1 MRLGGRLLLSVL
13 LLTMYLPVAVAQ
25 AATETIVISLNA
37 NETAGVVDMN
47 VAVTAY
53 ADGIQDPSYTGTV
66 AFTSTDPSATL
77 PFSYLFNGTDAGTHV
92 FSVTFATAGPRTL
105 IVTDDGSLTSSAP
118 TTVAAGAL
126 DHVVLTP
133 SSATIASGGSQPYTT
148 AAYDAFSNLIGDV
161 TPSAVLG
168 ITPDG
173 SCASGSC
180 TASVPG
186 PHTVTSTYLA
196 KSNTAALTVS
206 NNPPVANPDAA
217 IVLENAAS
225 TPIPVLGNDTDVDG
239 DTLTVTTVSTPSHGT
254 ATVDGG
260 GGGVHYT
267 PALNFHGSDSFTYTI
282 SDGNGGTAT
291 ATVTVTVTYVNQ
303 LPVAVDDAATVLENA
318 TSTAIPVLANDTDV
332 DGDTLIVTGVSAS
345 SHGTATVDGGGAG
358 VHYTPALNYSGA
370 DSFTYNISDGHG
382 GVDTGNVTITVT
394 PVNQVP
400 SFTKGANRT
409 ALENGGAQSVT
420 NWATAISPGPANESS
435 QILSFIVT
443 NDNNALFSAQPAI
456 SPTGTLTYTPAANAN
471 GTTIVSVQI
480 HDNGGTLNGGVD
492 TSGPQTFTI
501 TVTLVNHVPS
511 FIKGANITLPE
522 EPSPVLHT
530 FVGWATGFSPGPP
543 SESTQT
549 LLAYHLTNDHPL
561 LFSAEPAIDALGNLT
576 FTLAA
581 NRNGPAN
588 VTVTVQ
594 DNGGTLNG
602 GSDTSVPQMFTI
614 TVSGVD
620 HPPAATN
627 DFPTVVQGSGPVTID
642 VLANDS
648 DPDGDPLTI
657 ASVTQGTNGHVAITA
672 NKKFLTYHP
681 TGSFIGT
688 DSFTYTA
695 SDGRGGLSVGTVL
708 VTVVKDTFAPVTT
721 APRALI
727 VAPPIGSSAQITLTW
742 SGTDRGFGIKTYQ
755 LQVSRNH
762 APWASVTIRVG
773 AHAARQTVALNSFY
787 QYRVRAIDRVGNVG
801 RWASLSFTPTL
812 YRETSATY
820 SGTWKSAALS
830 GALNGSVKYTSA
842 LGAVASMTCT
852 CSAFAWI
859 GPKGPTRDTAQVY
872 VDTILIGTFSE
883 KSTRTLAAQEVMSV
897 TWASRATHTIG
908 ISVAGTGRVDVD
920 GFLILH

>member
-1 MRLGGRLLLSVL
+1 MRLGARLLLSVL
-13 LLTMYLPVAVAQ
+13 LLTMYLPVAVVQ
-25 AATETIVISLNA
+25 ATNGDTLVITGLSSTETVGVADLSLTVTDQ
-37 NETAGVVDMN
+37 TAGSAN
-47 VAVTAY
+47 T
-53 ADGIQDPSYTGTV
+53 SYTGTIHF
-66 AFTSTDPSATL
+66 ASTDLSAVL
-77 PFSYLFNGTDAGTHV
+77 PADYTFTGLGLDNGTQT
-92 FSVTFATAGPRTL
+92 FSVTFNTAGP
-105 IVTDDGSLTSSAP
+105 
-118 TTVAAGAL
+118 
-126 DHVVLTP
+126 
-133 SSATIASGGSQPYTT
+133 Q
-148 AAYDAFSNLIGDV
+148 
-161 TPSAVLG
+161 
-168 ITPDG
+168 
-173 SCASGSC
+173 
-180 TASVPG
+180 
-186 PHTVTSTYLA
+186 TVTA
-196 KSNTAALTVS
+196 
-206 NNPPVANPDAA
+206 
-217 IVLENAAS
+217 
-225 TPIPVLGNDTDVDG
+225 TD
-239 DTLTVTTVSTPSHGT
+239 
-254 ATVDGG
+254 TVDGTITPG
-260 GGGVHYT
+260 SGPTNVTPVNVAPSFTKGLDQSVNENAGAQSVSGWATALNEGAGDSGQTLNFIVSNDNNALFSAQPLVSPTGTLTYT
-267 PALNFHGSDSFTYTI
+267 PAPNANGTTI
-282 SDGNGGTAT
+282 VSVQIHDNGGTA
-291 ATVTVTVTYVNQ
+291 
-303 LPVAVDDAATVLENA
+303 
-318 TSTAIPVLANDTDV
+318 
-332 DGDTLIVTGVSAS
+332 G
-345 SHGTATVDGGGAG
+345 
-358 VHYTPALNYSGA
+358 
-370 DSFTYNISDGHG
+370 G
-382 GVDTGNVTITVT
+382 GVDTSAVQTFTITVT

-400 SFTKGANRT
+400 SFTGGANQT
-409 ALENGGAQSVT
+409 VNENVGVQSVP
-420 NWATAISPGPANESS
+420 NWATGLSAGPANESS

-443 NDNNALFSAQPAI
+443 NDNNALFNVQPAVAAN
-456 SPTGTLTYTPAANAN
+456 GTLTYTPAPNAN

-480 HDNGGTLNGGVD
+480 HDNGGTAHGGVD
-492 TSGPQTFTI
+492 TSAAQTFTI
-501 TVTLVNHVPS
+501 TVIPPVLNHAPT

-530 FVGWATGFSPGPP
+530 FVGWATDFSPGPP

-561 LFSAEPAIDALGNLT
+561 LFSTEPAIDAFGNLT

-614 TVSGVD
+614 TVTGVD

-642 VLANDS
+642 VLANDT

-727 VAPPIGSSAQITLTW
+727 VAPPIGSSASITLTW

-755 LQVSRNH
+755 LQASRNH

-801 RWASLSFTPTL
+801 RWASVSFTPTL

-842 LGAVASMTCT
+842 LGAVASLTCT

-859 GPKGPTRDTAQVY
+859 GPKGPTRGTALVY
-872 VDTILIGTFSE
+872 VDTVLIGTFSE
-883 KSTRTLAAQEVMSV
+883 KSTKTLAAQRIMSV
-897 TWASRATHTIG
+897 TWASRAAHKIG

>member
-1 MRLGGRLLLSVL
+1 MRLGARLLLSVL
-13 LLTMYLPVAVAQ
+13 LLTMYLPVAAVQ
-25 AATETIVISLNA
+25 AVTDGLVLTLSASEV
-37 NETAGVVDMN
+37 AGVVDTS
-47 VAVTAY
+47 VVVTATMG
-53 ADGIQDPSYTGTV
+53 GIQDPTYAGTV
-66 AFTSTDPSATL
+66 TFTSTGLSAAL
-77 PFSYLFNGTDAGTHV
+77 PPYTFISADNGAHA
-92 FSVTFATAGPRTL
+92 FSVTFETAGPQTL
-105 IVTDDGSLTSSAP
+105 TVTDGSLTNSAT

-126 DHVVLTP
+126 NHVVLTP

-148 AAYDAFSNLIGDV
+148 AAYDAFNNLIGDV
-161 TPSAVLG
+161 TPSEILG

-186 PHTVTSTYLA
+186 PHIVTSTYLA
-196 KSNTAALTVS
+196 RSNTAALTVS

-217 IVLENAAS
+217 TVLENAAS
-225 TPIPVLGNDTDVDG
+225 TAIPVLSNDTDADG
-239 DTLTVTTVSTPSHGT
+239 DTLIVTSVTAPSHGT

-260 GGGVHYT
+260 GV
-267 PALNFHGSDSFTYTI
+267 
-282 SDGNGGTAT
+282 
-291 ATVTVTVTYVNQ
+291 
-303 LPVAVDDAATVLENA
+303 
-318 TSTAIPVLANDTDV
+318 
-332 DGDTLIVTGVSAS
+332 
-345 SHGTATVDGGGAG
+345 G
-358 VHYTPALNYSGA
+358 VHYTPALNYSGP

-400 SFTKGANRT
+400 SFTKGADQSVN
-409 ALENGGAQSVT
+409 ENAGAQSVP
-420 NWATAISPGPANESS
+420 NWATGLSAGPANESS
-435 QILSFIVT
+435 QTLSFIVT
-443 NDNNALFSAQPAI
+443 NDNSALFSAPPAI
-456 SPTGTLTYTPAANAN
+456 SPSGTLTYTPATNTS

-480 HDNGGTLNGGVD
+480 HDSGGTANGGVD
-492 TSGPQTFTI
+492 TSAVQTFTI
-501 TVTLVNHVPS
+501 TVTLVLNHAPT

-522 EPSPVLHT
+522 EASPVLHT

-561 LFSAEPAIDALGNLT
+561 LFSTEPAIDTLGNLT

-614 TVSGVD
+614 TVSGVN

-657 ASVTQGTNGHVAITA
+657 ASVTQGTNGQVAITA
-672 NKKFLTYHP
+672 DKKFLTYHP

-742 SGTDRGFGIKTYQ
+742 SGTDRGFGIKIYQ

-812 YRETSATY
+812 YGETSATY

-859 GPKGPTRDTAQVY
+859 GPKAPTRGTAQVY

-883 KSTRTLAAQEVMSV
+883 KSTRTLAAQEIMSV
-897 TWASRATHTIG
+897 TWASRATHKIG

>member
-13 LLTMYLPVAVAQ
+13 LLTMYLPVAVTQ
-25 AATETIVISLNA
+25 ATTGDTLVISGLNA
-37 NETAGVVDMN
+37 NETTGV
-47 VAVTAY
+47 
-53 ADGIQDPSYTGTV
+53 P
-66 AFTSTDPSATL
+66 
-77 PFSYLFNGTDAGTHV
+77 DAG
-92 FSVTFATAGPRTL
+92 
-105 IVTDDGSLTSSAP
+105 
-118 TTVAAGAL
+118 
-126 DHVVLTP
+126 
-133 SSATIASGGSQPYTT
+133 
-148 AAYDAFSNLIGDV
+148 
-161 TPSAVLG
+161 
-168 ITPDG
+168 
-173 SCASGSC
+173 
-180 TASVPG
+180 
-186 PHTVTSTYLA
+186 
-196 KSNTAALTVS
+196 
-206 NNPPVANPDAA
+206 
-217 IVLENAAS
+217 
-225 TPIPVLGNDTDVDG
+225 
-239 DTLTVTTVSTPSHGT
+239 LTVT
-254 ATVDGG
+254 AMLMG
-260 GGGVHYT
+260 GGGVDTAYVGTVHFT
-267 PALNFHGSDSFTYTI
+267 SSDSSAGLPADYTFTG
-282 SDGNGGTAT
+282 SGSGLDNGIHTFIVTFNTPGTQTVTAT
-291 ATVTVTVTYVNQ
+291 
-303 LPVAVDDAATVLENA
+303 D
-318 TSTAIPVLANDTDV
+318 
-332 DGDTLIVTGVSAS
+332 
-345 SHGTATVDGGGAG
+345 TVD
-358 VHYTPALNYSGA
+358 N
-370 DSFTYNISDGHG
+370 
-382 GVDTGNVTITVT
+382 TITPGSMSTTVAL
-394 PVNQVP
+394 VNHVP
-400 SFTKGANRT
+400 SFTEGADQSVN
-409 ALENGGAQSVT
+409 ENAGAQSVS
-420 NWATAISPGPANESS
+420 NWATALNEGAGDSG
-435 QILSFIVT
+435 QTLNFIVSNT
-443 NDNNALFSAQPAI
+443 NTALFSAEPAVAAN
-456 SPTGTLTYTPAANAN
+456 GTLTYTPAAN
-471 GTTIVSVQI
+471 TIGSATVSVQI
-480 HDNGGTLNGGVD
+480 HDSGGTAGGGVD
-492 TSGPQTFTI
+492 TSAVQTFTI
-501 TVTLVNHVPS
+501 TVTLVLNHAPT

-522 EPSPVLHT
+522 ESSPVLHT

-561 LFSAEPAIDALGNLT
+561 LFSTEPAIDALGNLT

-614 TVSGVD
+614 TVTGVN

-859 GPKGPTRDTAQVY
+859 GPKGPTRGTAQVY

-883 KSTRTLAAQEVMSV
+883 KSTRTLAVQEIMSV
-897 TWASRATHTIG
+897 TYASRATHKIG